1 MVSTFSKGKSKKD
14 ILLCISITLL
24 YYSTK
29 VPIVSSLALSLSSV
43 VSSTSIPSSFLLKVN
58 DKKREEIKRIQKKIN
73 GDPRH
78 LKFDYEYNE
87 LSLLSSPL
95 GSNEQDVSANII
107 LLIHPIGVGI
117 GKWYYNRLLNVIS
130 TSYQNLEAA
139 TNKETPQQLIV
150 LAPDLLGCGSACNPK
165 LVTINSDHDETNE
178 ESITMTKFP
187 LLTVNDWADQLIDV
201 MIKYEQGFKE
211 KNKSNQNHNINLSWS
226 IVSNGGCVPIAL
238 EIAKRFIQ
246 AQDKKDLKNFG
257 QISQINNLILSATP
271 SAQSLLSE
279 PEPDKI
285 QRAYRILS
293 GILGNLFWW
302 NALRSNGRFIQ
313 KFSEKN
319 LASKAENLGDEW
331 TPTCV
336 ATAKAFQSRSR
347 FSTFAFLAGSLN
359 GGNNERLQSLAGKVK
374 INVITGND
382 VRRNPARSWFWEK
395 ESKNSEKEDEI
406 MVAKTTLLPILEQNG
421 NGGEEYFVGGRRCPA
436 HEDAQGFCNAL
447 FDIVLHG

>member
-1 MVSTFSKGKSKKD
+1 MCTVSKRKSKV
-14 ILLCISITLL
+14 ILLLGISITLL

-29 VPIVSSLALSLSSV
+29 LPRVSSLALSPSHVLSP
-43 VSSTSIPSSFLLKVN
+43 TSIPSSFLLKVN
-58 DKKREEIKRIQKKIN
+58 DKKREEINRIQKKIN

-78 LKFDYEYNE
+78 LEFDYEYNE

-95 GSNEQDVSANII
+95 GSSEQDVITNII

-117 GKWYYNRLLNVIS
+117 GRWYYNRLLNVIS
-130 TSYQNLEAA
+130 TSFQNLDAA
-139 TNKETPQQLIV
+139 TSKETTQQLIV

-165 LVTINSDHDETNE
+165 LVTINNDHDETHE
-178 ESITMTKFP
+178 ASITMTKLP

-201 MIKYEQGFKE
+201 MMKYEQGFKE

-238 EIAKRFIQ
+238 EIAKRFIH
-246 AQDKKDLKNFG
+246 AQEKKDLTKFG

-285 QRAYRILS
+285 LRAYRILS
-293 GILGNLFWW
+293 GIPGNLFWW

-319 LASKAENLGDEW
+319 LASKAENLGDQW
-331 TPTCV
+331 TPNCV
-336 ATAKAFQSRSR
+336 ATAKAFQGRSR

-359 GGNNERLQSLAGKVK
+359 GGNNERLKSLAGKIK

-382 VRRNPARSWFWEK
+382 VNPNLARSWFWGKEK
-395 ESKNSEKEDEI
+395 SKNSEKEDEI
-406 MVAKTTLLPILEQNG
+406 IVAKTTLVPILEQNG

-436 HEDAQGFCNAL
+436 HEDAQGFCKAL
-447 FDIVLHG
+447 LNIVLYG